1 MKVDDDIASLRW
13 LAREFDALSDDCLK
27 IFSDPNQIKND
38 SLRRCFVD
46 NPANPSN
53 PSNPDKQKEQREQ
66 RERLISEIES
76 RLYKPAFCESNSG
89 STDAP
94 NQVVSIAIRILY
106 KTNPVT
112 LKCAL
117 RVLGMTPS
125 QLDFMSQ
132 NERRMCGEMYQ
143 HLDDR
148 TNELEVGPP
157 CEEFKR
163 TILKVLAD
171 MCRAQAEK
179 LKMEAGWKDDIR
191 QLKGKSR
198 SPTGFS
204 DLEKRIIVKSI
215 LDGNLN
221 QTEIADELHIS
232 QGTVSRA
239 LKKMEAACAQKPSS
253 SAKVRTVTMDPSIL
267 ALGERVD
274 GRTPRQRGQSE
285 D

>member
-76 RLYKPAFCESNSG
+76 QLYKPAFCESNSG

-157 CEEFKR
+157 CEELKR
-163 TILKVLAD
+163 TILKVLAG

-198 SPTGFS
+198 SPKRLSES
-204 DLEKRIIVKSI
+204 DMRIYVASVQEGRTQK
-215 LDGNLN
+215 
-221 QTEIADELHIS
+221 QIAKEFGVS
-232 QGTVSRA
+232 QGGVSRA
-239 LKKMEAACAQKPSS
+239 LKRAEAFFAQKSSS